1 MERIHWSVH
10 RPNACRPR
18 RKGEPMRTAKKS
30 PRSNVAFLPPRSP
43 KFNVELAYGR
53 QRGALRG
60 TDRPSNHS
68 DNSTLNFGGT
78 GLLFC
83 RTPSRQFLLCICL
96 STHDVAKTKAA
107 SQPKTKPTAQLHSQR
122 SRVNAPKPNSTKQMQ
137 TQTCQNFSTQ
147 PELGSPGQKD

>member
-1 MERIHWSVH
+1 MERIHRSVH

-18 RKGEPMRTAKKS
+18 RKGEPMRTEKKS
-30 PRSNVAFLPPRSP
+30 PRSNFALLPPRSP

-68 DNSTLNFGGT
+68 DNSTLHFGGR

-83 RTPSRQFLLCICL
+83 RTRSRQFLLCICF
-96 STHDVAKTKAA
+96 SRHDVAKTKAA
-107 SQPKTKPTAQLHSQR
+107 SQPKTKPTAQLHSLKGQR
-122 SRVNAPKPNSTKQMQ
+122 SQAQLHKTNANTNLSKLFDPA
-137 TQTCQNFSTQ
+137 
-147 PELGSPGQKD
+147 